1 MLTRHFLHKEVNFMN
16 LEQSFRERIKKIKAY
31 IYVLQVIG
39 WDSNTEAPRN
49 SFKRRGEVLS
59 EISKELFMLQAS
71 PEAVKSINEMYE
83 KIDTFDDH
91 LQREVK
97 KAKKAVDKI
106 VNIPRAE
113 YIEYQK
119 LINDSQIIWEDAKK
133 NNDYQ
138 SFKENLKKIFDFN
151 KKFALYYDANANPYD
166 TLLDDYE
173 EGMSRKEYDL
183 FFNTLKSDLVPFV
196 KEVLKADKKDYSKFL
211 NDKFDVKKQEAFC
224 DYLTDVLNF
233 NRNSGL
239 MKKSIHPFTWNT
251 SPDDVRFTTKYLENY
266 VLSSIYAAI
275 HELGHATYEQQ
286 VSTEFDDTLLNGGT
300 SMGIHES
307 QSRFYENIIGRSHEF
322 WEAHL
327 PKFKELFPEQTK
339 NMTVDDMFY
348 AVNQVEASM
357 IRIEADELT
366 YPLHIMLRY
375 DIERMMINGEITV
388 DELPKIWD
396 DKMEEYLGI
405 RPANDSEGV
414 LQDVHWSGGMI
425 GYFPTYALGTA
436 YSAQIYNTMKKELDV
451 ERLIKEN
458 KISKINEWLKDKLH
472 KYGSSKTPKELL
484 LMITNEDFN
493 PKYYVGYL
501 KEKYTKLYL
510 SK

>member
-1 MLTRHFLHKEVNFMN
+1 
-16 LEQSFRERIKKIKAY
+16 
-31 IYVLQVIG
+31 
-39 WDSNTEAPRN
+39 
-49 SFKRRGEVLS
+49 
-59 EISKELFMLQAS
+59 
-71 PEAVKSINEMYE
+71 
-83 KIDTFDDH
+83 
-91 LQREVK
+91 
-97 KAKKAVDKI
+97 
-106 VNIPRAE
+106 
-113 YIEYQK
+113 
-119 LINDSQIIWEDAKK
+119 
-133 NNDYQ
+133 
-138 SFKENLKKIFDFN
+138 
-151 KKFALYYDANANPYD
+151 
-166 TLLDDYE
+166 
-173 EGMSRKEYDL
+173 
-183 FFNTLKSDLVPFV
+183 
-196 KEVLKADKKDYSKFL
+196 
-211 NDKFDVKKQEAFC
+211 
-224 DYLTDVLNF
+224 
-233 NRNSGL
+233 
-239 MKKSIHPFTWNT
+239 
-251 SPDDVRFTTKYLENY
+251 
-266 VLSSIYAAI
+266 
-275 HELGHATYEQQ
+275 
-286 VSTEFDDTLLNGGT
+286 EFDDTLLNGGT

-388 DELPKIWD
+388 DELPKIWN

-451 ERLIKEN
+451 EKLIKEN

-493 PKYYVGYL
+493 PKYYVEYL
-501 KEKYTKLYL
+501 KEKYARLYL